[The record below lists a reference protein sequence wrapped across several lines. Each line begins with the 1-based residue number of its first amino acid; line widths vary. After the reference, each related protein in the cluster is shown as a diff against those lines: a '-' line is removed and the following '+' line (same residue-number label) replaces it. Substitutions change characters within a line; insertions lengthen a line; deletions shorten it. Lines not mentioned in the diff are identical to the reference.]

1 MKTVIVIKET
11 KMEDKKY
18 VIESI
23 DMTGPKR
30 DELTLADAVKKL
42 NLELENN
49 KTIFIDGKPL
59 MKSLVTDTDVSS
71 CKKTITVV
79 NQLIGG

>member
-1 MKTVIVIKET
+1 MS
-11 KMEDKKY
+11 DKLY
-18 VIESI
+18 TIESI

-30 DELTLADAVKKL
+30 EELPLVDAVKKL

-59 MKSLVTDTDVSS
+59 MKKLVTDADVSS
-71 CKKTITVV
+71 SKKTITVV